1 MTDKMKRYICIHG
14 HFYQPPRENPWLEEI
29 EAQDSAYP
37 YHDWNER
44 ITAECYEPNGAAR
57 ILDGNGLITR
67 LVNNYEKVSFNFG
80 PTLLAWMEDKAPRV
94 YETVLAADGESQRRF
109 SGHGSALAQ
118 AYNHIIMP
126 LATRRDKETQ
136 VVWGIADF
144 EHRFGRKPEGMWLP
158 ETAVDL
164 ETLNMMAEHGIR
176 FTVLAPSQARRTRG
190 PGSRWK
196 DASGSRIDPTRPYS
210 IELPSGRSM
219 SLFFYDGPISRAVA
233 FEDLLAR
240 GEHLAH
246 RLVDAFSDSRTW
258 PQLVHIATD
267 GETYGHHQ
275 QFGDMAL
282 AYALQYIEEN
292 DLATLTNY
300 GEYLEK
306 HPPDQLAEIFEASS
320 WSCAHGVERWR
331 SDCGCHTGGQ
341 AGWNQAWRAP
351 LREAFDWLRD
361 ETAARY
367 EQKCSEYLMDP
378 WGARNDYIHVVLD
391 RSRENVEDFF
401 GKHSRCDLGRADKTT
416 VLKLLELQRQAMLMY
431 TSCGWFF
438 SEISGIETVQVIRY
452 AGRAL
457 QLARSLFGES
467 LENRFLALLEKAKS
481 NQPEYRDGRRIYEE
495 LVRPNVVNL
504 DDVGAHYGV
513 SSLFEPYSDEMRL
526 FCYYVER
533 QDSHTF
539 EAGRSK
545 LVVGRAKFTCD
556 ITWDSADVS
565 YGALHFGG
573 HNVNGG
579 VRKYLGEEPY
589 QKLLR
594 DIATP
599 FEQGDFPTVIR
610 LLDRHFGESTYSLR
624 SIFHDQKRKILNQ
637 ILESALSEAEA
648 VYRQLHEHHAPTM
661 RFLTDLGVPSPKAFL
676 TAAEFALN
684 SNLRDIFEGD
694 ELDVG
699 HVANLLRSA
708 QAEGVTLDTET
719 LSFAWRSGI
728 EKMAGQFFSN
738 SGDITL
744 LKRLDAAAGLV
755 VAAPFDVAIWKVQ
768 NRYYRL
774 LKSLFSEQQE
784 KADQGDEQAQNWV
797 ENFVSLGQK
806 LSVRVP

>member
-1 MTDKMKRYICIHG
+1 MTDKRYICIHG

-29 EAQDSAYP
+29 ESQDSAYP

-44 ITAECYEPNGAAR
+44 ITAECYEPNSAAR
-57 ILDGNGLITR
+57 ILDGKNLIVQI
-67 LVNNYEKVSFNFG
+67 VNNYEKVSFNFG
-80 PTLLAWMEDKAPRV
+80 PTLLAWMEEKAPRV
-94 YETVLAADGESQRRF
+94 YKTVLAADRESQRRF

-126 LATRRDKETQ
+126 LANRRDKETQ
-136 VVWGIADF
+136 VLWGIADF

-164 ETLNMMAEHGIR
+164 ETLDIMAEHGIR
-176 FTVLAPSQARRTRG
+176 FTVLEPSQAGRIRRDG
-190 PGSRWK
+190 EDWE
-196 DASGSRIDPTRPYS
+196 DVSGGRVDPTRPYLLR
-210 IELPSGRSM
+210 LPSGRTIN
-219 SLFFYDGPISRAVA
+219 LFFYDGPVSRAVA
-233 FEDLLAR
+233 FEGLLKR
-240 GEHLAH
+240 GERLAH
-246 RLVDAFSDSRTW
+246 RLIDAFSDSRTW
-258 PQLVHIATD
+258 PQIVHIATD

-282 AYALQYIEEN
+282 AYALQYIEKKN
-292 DLATLTNY
+292 LALLTNY

-306 HPPDQLAEIFEASS
+306 HPPDHDVEIVEASS

-351 LREAFDWLRD
+351 LREALDWLRD
-361 ETAARY
+361 ETASLY
-367 EQKCSEYLMDP
+367 EQKCSEFLMDP
-378 WGARNDYIHVVLD
+378 WDARNDYIHVVLD
-391 RSRENVEDFF
+391 RSREKVEDFF
-401 GKHSRCDLGRADKTT
+401 GKHARCELSRDDKTT
-416 VLKLLELQRQAMLMY
+416 VLSLLELQRQAMLMY

-457 QLARSLFGES
+457 QLARNLFGED
-467 LENRFLALLEKAKS
+467 LEGRFSKLLEKAKS
-481 NQPEYRDGRRIYEE
+481 NDPEYRDGRLIYEKY
-495 LVRPNVVNL
+495 VRPAVVNL

-513 SSLFEPYSDEMRL
+513 SSLFESYADEMRL
-526 FCYYVER
+526 FCYRVER
-533 QDSHTF
+533 QDSQTF

-545 LVVGRAKFTCD
+545 LVIGRAKFTCE
-556 ITWDSADVS
+556 ITLESADMS

-579 VRKYLGEEPY
+579 VRKYLGEEAY
-589 QKLLR
+589 QELLR
-594 DIATP
+594 DIAAP

-624 SIFHDQKRKILNQ
+624 SIFRDQKRKILNQ
-637 ILESALSEAEA
+637 ILESALGEAEA

-684 SNLRDIFEGD
+684 SNLRHTFDGA
-694 ELDVG
+694 ELDAD

-708 QAEGVTLDTET
+708 QAEGVSLDTET
-719 LSFAWRSGI
+719 LSFTWRQGI
-728 EKMAGQFFSN
+728 ERLAERFFSTP
-738 SGDITL
+738 DDVTL
-744 LKRLDAAAGLV
+744 LKHLEAAVGLV
-755 VAAPFDVAIWKVQ
+755 LAAPFDVAIWKVQ
-768 NRYYRL
+768 NGYYHL
-774 LKSLFSEQQE
+774 LKSHLPDQQA
-784 KADQGDEQAQNWV
+784 KAEQGDEETKTWV
-797 ENFVSLGQK
+797 EKFVSLGRK